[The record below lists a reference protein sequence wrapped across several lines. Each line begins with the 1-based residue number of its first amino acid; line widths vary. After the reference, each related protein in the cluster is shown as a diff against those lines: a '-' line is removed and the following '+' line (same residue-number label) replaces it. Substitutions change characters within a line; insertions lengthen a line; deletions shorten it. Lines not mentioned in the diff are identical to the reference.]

1 MSFIGTLEQV
11 RLADVLRRIETHSKT
26 GLLVIKQESRRVEHY
41 FRDGKLMCIGP
52 ANANAPLEAR
62 LLQAG
67 IISQQDLQETLQ
79 ALGTQQPGETRLV
92 ITLMDLGYTSRDEL
106 RAWATREACE
116 VVKVLSSWRQG
127 AMYFEDGVQ
136 PPSDRLL
143 VALSPAT
150 LLPTPVSATPAPA
163 PNPAPVASPPA
174 SDRVAEVSPSLSS
187 SQQCTYST
195 SAPSS
200 PCISV
205 ADLFAG
211 VPNFA
216 DILNVPDSP
225 LPSSDVLFDASP
237 ARPPATSTEPTWVT
251 EPYMPPHI
259 DTSFM
264 RPEMVLLPADLS
276 AVREQNPLVQL
287 TPDQWRLLTRVDG
300 QTNLQMMSQMLAM
313 SGEQV
318 CRVAGELIAQGLL
331 RIMTPTM
338 QTPIEL
344 SPVSRDMITAGF
356 GNGYVMPGAAA
367 APVQPWAAISP
378 VTDALPPSYAA
389 SNVPFETAS
398 QWGNGGNGATFVP
411 GRGWVTGSQPLP
423 PMQPSG
429 PLYATN
435 GMYVGVGG
443 GR

>member
-11 RLADVLRRIETHSKT
+11 RLADVLRRIEAHSKT

-67 IISQQDLQETLQ
+67 IISPQDLQETLQ
-79 ALGTQQPGETRLV
+79 TLGTQQPGETRLA

-150 LLPTPVSATPAPA
+150 LLPATVSATPPPA
-163 PNPAPVASPPA
+163 SNPAPVASPPV
-174 SDRVAEVSPSLSS
+174 SDRVAEVSPPLPSPPPFM
-187 SQQCTYST
+187 YSAP
-195 SAPSS
+195 APSS
-200 PCISV
+200 TSISAV
-205 ADLFAG
+205 DLFADA
-211 VPNFA
+211 PNFA

-225 LPSSDVLFDASP
+225 PPSGDVLFDTSP
-237 ARPPATSTEPTWVT
+237 ARARATSTEPTWVT
-251 EPYMPPHI
+251 EPYMPPRI

-276 AVREQNPLVQL
+276 AVREQNPPVQL

-313 SGEQV
+313 HGELV
-318 CRVAGELIAQGLL
+318 CQVAGELIAQGLL

-367 APVQPWAAISP
+367 APVQPWAAIAP
-378 VTDALPPSYAA
+378 VTDALPPSYAT
-389 SNVPFETAS
+389 SNLPFETAS

-411 GRGWVTGSQPLP
+411 GRGWVTGSQPLT

-435 GMYVGVGG
+435 GIYVGVGG